1 MGPFPKIINT
11 RNQQAQ
17 AMRKETKVLKKSTKK
32 VHVRVWVKDQWVDGT
47 IANTAATAADALDR
61 HMVKLAAG
69 GVAFVQLRVQWRWHH
84 VRRIEEF

>member
-47 IANTAATAADALDR
+47 IANTAATAVAGADN
-61 HMVKLAAG
+61 
-69 GVAFVQLRVQWRWHH
+69 LRGETGAHTSVFLLCLYRPTN
-84 VRRIEEF
+84 R